1 MPERRAV
8 ADSHERSA
16 EEREAA
22 RQERANRR
30 ARREGRPEPYADGS
44 AVVPP
49 AADPVEAPE
58 PDAVEQPDPVP
69 EPQPDPVPEAQ
80 PQPDPVPEP
89 QPDPVPDPQPDPV
102 PASQPDPAPQPD
114 PEPPPEPDP
123 DPEPEP
129 DPGPPSLASERDPEP
144 PPTRTSN
151 RPLVEPIDPPEAPVR
166 PMKSFPSPPDPDFY
180 VADEQLEVPSG
191 TRRVA
196 HGSRHLRG
204 SRAGRGGGGGAPR
217 PRRLR
222 RWFGRLLAL
231 IALLLAAAIIYFA
244 IEVFQPFGSSPHGRV
259 TVHIPRDTSASTV
272 GKILERRGV
281 IGSSFFFE
289 IRTALDSDRSK
300 LHAGTYHLRK
310 GMSFSSV
317 LSTLTKAPKAA
328 PTSRLTITEGHT
340 RQYVAAL
347 LRREHV
353 KGSYLAATRRSK
365 LLNLRTYGA
374 PKSVSS
380 LEGFL
385 FPDTF
390 ALRKPVKLSAL
401 VAAQLKD
408 FKKRFAEV
416 DLDYARS
423 HHLSPYDV
431 VTIASLIEG
440 EAASEHDRT
449 LVASVIYNRLRDH
462 MMLQLDSTTRYAT
475 GNFTKPLLESQLNSS
490 SPYNTRTHF
499 GLPPGPINSP
509 GLAALRA
516 AAHPANSRFLY
527 FFTKPCTNQ
536 AVFAT
541 SFAQFSNLL
550 VRDKRTHCP
559 SH

>member
-1 MPERRAV
+1 V
-8 ADSHERSA
+8 ADSQERSA

-30 ARREGRPEPYADGS
+30 ARREGRPEPYADGA

-49 AADPVEAPE
+49 AADPVGAPE
-58 PDAVEQPDPVP
+58 PDAVEQPDPV
-69 EPQPDPVPEAQ
+69 A
-80 PQPDPVPEP
+80 QPDPVPEP
-89 QPDPVPDPQPDPV
+89 QPDPVAQSQPEPAPDPV
-102 PASQPDPAPQPD
+102 SQPDPGPD
-114 PEPPPEPDP
+114 PEPDPEPVPDPEPDP
-123 DPEPEP
+123 DPQP
-129 DPGPPSLASERDPEP
+129 LAFDRDAEP

-166 PMKSFPSPPDPDFY
+166 PIKSFPSPPDPDFY
-180 VADEQLEVPSG
+180 VPDEELEVPSG

-196 HGSRHLRG
+196 HGARPMSASRG
-204 SRAGRGGGGGAPR
+204 GRGGRGGASR

-231 IALLLAAAIIYFA
+231 IALLIAAAIIYFA

-259 TVHIPRDTSASTV
+259 TVHIPRDTSASAV
-272 GKILERRGV
+272 GKILKRRGV

-289 IRTALDSDRSK
+289 LRTALDSDRSK

-310 GMSFSSV
+310 GMSFGSV
-317 LSTLTKAPKAA
+317 LATLTKAPKAA
-328 PTSRLTITEGHT
+328 PTSHLTITEGHT

-347 LRREHV
+347 LKKEHV

-365 LLNLRTYGA
+365 LLNPRTYGA

-390 ALRKPVKLSAL
+390 SLRKPVKLSAL
-401 VAAQLKD
+401 VADQLKD
-408 FKKRFAEV
+408 FKKRFAGV
-416 DLDYARS
+416 NLGYAHS
-423 HHLSPYDV
+423 HHLSAYDV

-475 GNFTKPLLESQLNSS
+475 GNFTKPLLESQLNSN

-509 GLAALRA
+509 GLAALAA
-516 AAHPANSRFLY
+516 AAHPTKSRFLY

>member
-1 MPERRAV
+1 
-8 ADSHERSA
+8 
-16 EEREAA
+16 
-22 RQERANRR
+22 
-30 ARREGRPEPYADGS
+30 
-44 AVVPP
+44 
-49 AADPVEAPE
+49 
-58 PDAVEQPDPVP
+58 
-69 EPQPDPVPEAQ
+69 
-80 PQPDPVPEP
+80 
-89 QPDPVPDPQPDPV
+89 
-102 PASQPDPAPQPD
+102 
-114 PEPPPEPDP
+114 
-123 DPEPEP
+123 
-129 DPGPPSLASERDPEP
+129 
-144 PPTRTSN
+144 
-151 RPLVEPIDPPEAPVR
+151 VEPIDPPEAPVR

-180 VADEQLEVPSG
+180 VPDEQLEVPSG
-191 TRRVA
+191 TRRVP

-204 SRAGRGGGGGAPR
+204 SRGGRGGGGGGPR

-244 IEVFQPFGSSPHGRV
+244 IEVFQPFGSPPHGRV
-259 TVHIPRDTSASTV
+259 TVHIPRDTSASAV

-317 LSTLTKAPKAA
+317 LSTLTKAPKAP

-347 LRREHV
+347 LKKEHV

-365 LLNLRTYGA
+365 LLDPRTYGA

-416 DLDYARS
+416 DLSYARS
-423 HHLSPYDV
+423 HKLTPYDV

-516 AAHPANSRFLY
+516 AAHPAKSRFLY
-527 FFTKPCTNQ
+527 FFTKPCTDQ

>member
-1 MPERRAV
+1 V

-44 AVVPP
+44 AVLPP
-49 AADPVEAPE
+49 PADPVQAPE
-58 PDAVEQPDPVP
+58 PDAV
-69 EPQPDPVPEAQ
+69 PQPDPAPEPQ
-80 PQPDPVPEP
+80 PQPDPVT
-89 QPDPVPDPQPDPV
+89 DPQPDPV
-102 PASQPDPAPQPD
+102 PTPQPDPAPQPD
-114 PEPPPEPDP
+114 PEPAPQPDPKP

-129 DPGPPSLASERDPEP
+129 EPQSDPGPPSLASERDPEQQ
-144 PPTRTSN
+144 PTRTSN

-180 VADEQLEVPSG
+180 VPDEQLEVPSG
-191 TRRVA
+191 TRRVP
-196 HGSRHLRG
+196 HGARHLRG
-204 SRAGRGGGGGAPR
+204 SRGGRGGGGGGPR

-259 TVHIPRDTSASTV
+259 TVHIPRDTSASAV

-310 GMSFSSV
+310 GMSFGSV

-347 LRREHV
+347 LKKEHV

-365 LLNLRTYGA
+365 LLNPRTYGA

-416 DLDYARS
+416 DLGYARS

-516 AAHPANSRFLY
+516 AAHPAKSRDLY

>member
-1 MPERRAV
+1 V
-8 ADSHERSA
+8 ADSNGRTA

-22 RQERANRR
+22 RRDRANRR
-30 ARREGRPEPYADGS
+30 ARREGRPEPYADGATEAPS
-44 AVVPP
+44 
-49 AADPVEAPE
+49 AADPMQAPE
-58 PDAVEQPDPVP
+58 PEAVPQPDPVAEPQPDPAPEPQPDPAP
-69 EPQPDPVPEAQ
+69 EPQPDPVATP
-80 PQPDPVPEP
+80 
-89 QPDPVPDPQPDPV
+89 
-102 PASQPDPAPQPD
+102 QPDPAPQPD
-114 PEPPPEPDP
+114 PQPAPQPDPEPDPEPKPEPDP
-123 DPEPEP
+123 DP
-129 DPGPPSLASERDPEP
+129 PSFAFDRDPAQ
-144 PPTRTSN
+144 PPTRARSE
-151 RPLVEPIDPPEAPVR
+151 PLVQPIDPPEAPVR

-180 VADEQLEVPSG
+180 VPDEELEVPSG
-191 TRRVA
+191 IRRVP
-196 HGSRHLRG
+196 HGSRHERG
-204 SRAGRGGGGGAPR
+204 SRGGRGRGGGPR

-231 IALLLAAAIIYFA
+231 IALLVAAAIIYFA

-259 TVHIPRDTSASTV
+259 TVHIPRDTSASAV
-272 GKILERRGV
+272 GKILQRRGV

-289 IRTALDSDRSK
+289 LRTALDSDRSK
-300 LHAGTYHLRK
+300 LHAGTYHLRN

-347 LRREHV
+347 LKKEHV

-365 LLNLRTYGA
+365 LLDPRTYGA

-390 ALRKPVKLSAL
+390 ALRKPAKLSAL
-401 VAAQLKD
+401 VADQLKD
-408 FKKRFAEV
+408 FKKHFAEV
-416 DLDYARS
+416 DLSYARS
-423 HHLSPYDV
+423 HRLSPYDV

-475 GNFTKPLLESQLNSS
+475 HNFTKPLLESQLNSS

-516 AAHPANSRFLY
+516 AAHPATSRFLY

>member
-1 MPERRAV
+1 
-8 ADSHERSA
+8 
-16 EEREAA
+16 
-22 RQERANRR
+22 
-30 ARREGRPEPYADGS
+30 
-44 AVVPP
+44 
-49 AADPVEAPE
+49 
-58 PDAVEQPDPVP
+58 
-69 EPQPDPVPEAQ
+69 
-80 PQPDPVPEP
+80 
-89 QPDPVPDPQPDPV
+89 
-102 PASQPDPAPQPD
+102 
-114 PEPPPEPDP
+114 
-123 DPEPEP
+123 
-129 DPGPPSLASERDPEP
+129 
-144 PPTRTSN
+144 
-151 RPLVEPIDPPEAPVR
+151 
-166 PMKSFPSPPDPDFY
+166 
-180 VADEQLEVPSG
+180 
-191 TRRVA
+191 
-196 HGSRHLRG
+196 
-204 SRAGRGGGGGAPR
+204 
-217 PRRLR
+217 
-222 RWFGRLLAL
+222 
-231 IALLLAAAIIYFA
+231 
-244 IEVFQPFGSSPHGRV
+244 
-259 TVHIPRDTSASTV
+259 
-272 GKILERRGV
+272 
-281 IGSSFFFE
+281 
-289 IRTALDSDRSK
+289 
-300 LHAGTYHLRK
+300 
-310 GMSFSSV
+310 V